1 MRITPQA
8 PHTRPLRWPASA
20 ASRAEGT
27 AAAGSSACTGRFS
40 SFLCGSSG
48 IAPTLSSARS
58 SVARLD
64 ARNVRSGTSG
74 AGSDLPGVEPAPPL
88 LYGDAIQSV
97 SDHVRV
103 VIGLRAPNP
112 TATPLLRQGY
122 PAKNFHLKAKSSA
135 DGPTAG
141 FVPVKAEYAKVA
153 VEHRDAHARAVVD
166 ALRSGARAIPLVLTG
181 GQIDTLK
188 RRAKIVEVRPRHY
201 VAAYHGKMKAF
212 SIDRRGRVLDEHGAA
227 VEVLS
232 NPQTAEQS
240 SAALA
245 IVPRSGLPADAP
257 GMTAPPRA
265 MRAIVTLP
273 PVMPVTV
280 DYDLFTLIPLRGQ
293 AANQRPVPL
302 RAKMQEGQLA
312 LPGGAVRRWRGT
324 GGFCLIGVDRRV
336 RHDPAAS
343 EDPDMGNVHPFG
355 RRIISMLNDAIRRSG
370 YRGGDLVCHN
380 DETGNPFS
388 NGFDPHDCP
397 IFFVPGEPHPFHLPY
412 VPVRHEGR
420 GAVAVFLTRHF
431 AGQRLRRFYDC
442 LRARGFVPE
451 TSALFGI

>member
-1 MRITPQA
+1 MRITPKA

-27 AAAGSSACTGRFS
+27 AAASSSAYTGRFS
-40 SFLCGSSG
+40 SFLCGSTG

-58 SVARLD
+58 SALSSVTRAD
-64 ARNVRSGTSG
+64 ARNVKSGTSG
-74 AGSDLPGVEPAPPL
+74 GSDLPGVEPAPPL

-212 SIDRRGRVLDEHGAA
+212 SIDRRGRVFDEHGLA

-245 IVPRSGLPADAP
+245 IVP
-257 GMTAPPRA
+257 
-265 MRAIVTLP
+265 LP

-355 RRIISMLNDAIRRSG
+355 RRIIGMLNDAIRRSG

-397 IFFVPGEPHPFHLPY
+397 IFFVPGEPHPFRLPY